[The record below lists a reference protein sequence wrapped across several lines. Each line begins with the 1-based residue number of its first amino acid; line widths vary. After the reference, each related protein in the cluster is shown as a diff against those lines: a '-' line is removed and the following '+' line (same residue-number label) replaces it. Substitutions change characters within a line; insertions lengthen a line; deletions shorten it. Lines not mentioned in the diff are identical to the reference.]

1 MAWHTE
7 STLVLDR
14 SATCARHCHQSKEKL
29 IKPNQ
34 LTLPWHLWHSCS
46 QVPGSGRF
54 GPGMEADRSYSPV
67 PPFAAWQSPTE
78 LWGKWELSQGHFPV
92 WCQNSRN
99 APTRGHNGQSPTG
112 ITPQLWVQG
121 QAPLGPTE
129 QQKLLS
135 WAGPGN
141 QLRLQPGQ
149 RIEQLGLSPTH
160 TVHAPASGLQGSLS
174 LWRRTQDRTPWGSA
188 ICSCLPPVP
197 ARPHGSLVVE
207 RGDKHLSQSWLP
219 PPVQWPAQDQP
230 WP

>member
-1 MAWHTE
+1 MAWHME

-14 SATCARHCHQSKEKL
+14 SATCARHCHQSKEKW
-29 IKPNQ
+29 INPNQ

-46 QVPGSGRF
+46 QVPGNGRF

-99 APTRGHNGQSPTG
+99 APTRGHNGQRPTG

-121 QAPLGPTE
+121 WAPLGPTE

-160 TVHAPASGLQGSLS
+160 TVSMLLPRGSRAPFPCGGGARTGPHEALPSAPASPQSPPGLTAALLLKGETNS
-174 LWRRTQDRTPWGSA
+174 
-188 ICSCLPPVP
+188 
-197 ARPHGSLVVE
+197 
-207 RGDKHLSQSWLP
+207 
-219 PPVQWPAQDQP
+219 
-230 WP
+230 